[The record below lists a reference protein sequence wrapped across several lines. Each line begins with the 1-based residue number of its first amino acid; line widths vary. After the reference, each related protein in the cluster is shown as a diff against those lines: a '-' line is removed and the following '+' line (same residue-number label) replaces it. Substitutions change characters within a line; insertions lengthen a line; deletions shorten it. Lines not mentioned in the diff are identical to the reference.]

1 MHFHLPKPLHGW
13 REFAGEVGIIVVG
26 VLIAL
31 GAEQIVE
38 TVHHRASAREAKN
51 NVESE
56 IADNLASMASRRAI
70 QGCVAHR
77 LTDVGHYVTA
87 IGRGERAAQPTW
99 VGRPQVWTMATSRW
113 TAASGAEGLLA
124 PDEQSSFSDIYVSLN
139 EFAVQEHDEQLA
151 WAELRALTYLP
162 EITSPEQSDMVK
174 ALQVARLT
182 SWRIG
187 LAIEQA
193 SADAKALGI
202 RPKANPLPGS
212 ISVCLPMNTPFD
224 DGVKRS
230 RTSDIGEPS

>member
-31 GAEQIVE
+31 GAEQVVEAVHHQASAQEAKLNVE
-38 TVHHRASAREAKN
+38 T
-51 NVESE
+51 E
-56 IADNLASMASRRAI
+56 IADDLASMASRRAI
-70 QGCVAHR
+70 QGCVGRR
-77 LTDVGHYVTA
+77 LTEIGQYVA
-87 IGRGERAAQPTW
+87 ALNRGERPHPPTW

-113 TAASGAEGLLA
+113 TAASGAEGLLT
-124 PDEQSSFSDIYVSLN
+124 PDEQSSFSDIYVSVN
-139 EFAVQEHDEQLA
+139 EIAVQEHDEQLA
-151 WAELRALTYLP
+151 WAELRASTYLADVGAP
-162 EITSPEQSDMVK
+162 QQSDLVK

-182 SWRIG
+182 TWRIG

-224 DGVKRS
+224 EGVRRS